1 VPGSTASP
9 PVTPIPEPATWAS
22 LLCGL
27 ALLVFVTWRQRRGAA
42 AGTPKCATQKR
53 S

>member
-1 VPGSTASP
+1 VDPGTP
-9 PVTPIPEPATWAS
+9 PVTPIPEPATWATLVS
-22 LLCGL
+22 GL
-27 ALLVFVTWRQRRGAA
+27 ALLALFVRRQRRAVVV